1 MAHGNENIARSIR
14 TPPGGCVCAGGRPQA
29 GARMTMD
36 LVAAADEGDSNEG
49 ASEKPGKFHL
59 RFPSHSQGE
68 FYPGNRGKAAG
79 R

>member
-1 MAHGNENIARSIR
+1 
-14 TPPGGCVCAGGRPQA
+14 
-29 GARMTMD
+29 MTMD